1 MRKVL
6 EMFAQRRSVI
16 IEVVLFFILFM
27 IAHTC
32 EVYIKEYTALR
43 DYYVLGL
50 LVRLLIWTLPVVL
63 LTLKQNSLR
72 YLKLD
77 KNIVRGVMIG
87 LIAGLV
93 LFALRSLIIYFM
105 HGSIKMNLS
114 IPVGTWLNVILFV
127 GLSEEVVFRGYL
139 LQKIESISTFW
150 TANLI
155 SAFLFFIMHL
165 PVFFIVRHVGAFELL
180 NEFRSMMMMGL
191 LLGYLF
197 KKSNSLWPCLIVHSI
212 NNFMCTVIN

>member
-1 MRKVL
+1 
-6 EMFAQRRSVI
+6 
-16 IEVVLFFILFM
+16 
-27 IAHTC
+27 
-32 EVYIKEYTALR
+32 
-43 DYYVLGL
+43 
-50 LVRLLIWTLPVVL
+50 
-63 LTLKQNSLR
+63 
-72 YLKLD
+72 
-77 KNIVRGVMIG
+77 MIG
-87 LIAGLV
+87 LIAGLA

-165 PVFFIVRHVGAFELL
+165 PFFFIVRHVGAFELL
-180 NEFRSMMMMGL
+180 NVDAQQRVRGAFAAGERNGAGRFG
-191 LLGYLF
+191 GDQ
-197 KKSNSLWPCLIVHSI
+197 P
-212 NNFMCTVIN
+212 